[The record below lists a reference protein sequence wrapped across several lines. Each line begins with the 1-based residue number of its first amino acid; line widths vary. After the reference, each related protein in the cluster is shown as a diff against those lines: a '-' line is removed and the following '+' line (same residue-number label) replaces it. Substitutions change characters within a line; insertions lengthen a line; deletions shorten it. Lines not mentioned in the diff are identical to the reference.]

1 MAVIGISASKVT
13 SGAHGN
19 RASIQWGQWQL
30 GPWPVSP
37 EAKAPFPLP
46 TLLWWYCHEMPILNQ
61 VAMYCPN
68 SIYKRYNNIDSD
80 WDGNF
85 PGSPVVQTLPLLIQ
99 EVSIPGR
106 GVKIPHALRPKNH
119 NINRSNMLTNSI
131 KTFKNG
137 QHQKKEKKIF
147 KEKKTDDGTK
157 EKSTQKITR
166 KSVPPFHSK

>member
-13 SGAHGN
+13 SGAHGS

-30 GPWPVSP
+30 RQWPVSP
-37 EAKAPFPLP
+37 EAKAPFPLL
-46 TLLWWYCHEMPILNQ
+46 TLLWWYCQEMPILNQ
-61 VAMYCPN
+61 VAIHCPN
-68 SIYKRYNNIDSD
+68 NIYKRYNNIDSD

-85 PGSPVVQTLPLLIQ
+85 PGSPVVQTSPLLIQ
-99 EVSIPGR
+99 EVSIPGQ

-119 NINRSNMLTNSI
+119 NINRSHMLTNSI

-137 QHQKKEKKIF
+137 PHQKKEKKIF
-147 KEKKTDDGTK
+147 KKKKTDDGTK
-157 EKSTQKITR
+157 VKSTQKITR